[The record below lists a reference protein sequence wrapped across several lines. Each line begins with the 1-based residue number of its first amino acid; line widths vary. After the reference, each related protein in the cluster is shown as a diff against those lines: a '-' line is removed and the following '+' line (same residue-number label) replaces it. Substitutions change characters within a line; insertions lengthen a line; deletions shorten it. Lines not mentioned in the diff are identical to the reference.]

1 MIKNLKIYKRIDN
14 EFLMKLTAFVA
25 VGTILSVKLNDEI
38 KIQKI
43 KDDIAPI
50 TYINMKYSDVAL
62 GELYYVVKNNRM
74 EICIKSV
81 SSDNIDIYRKV
92 NNLEEIY
99 ATSNDDI
106 VVESVVDYFALE
118 IYDAKIDRD
127 SLEYDAVED
136 AKNNY
141 NDAQIINESILKR
154 TLY

>member
-43 KDDIAPI
+43 KNDIAPI

-118 IYDAKIDRD
+118 IYDDKIDRD

>member
-118 IYDAKIDRD
+118 IYDDKIDRD